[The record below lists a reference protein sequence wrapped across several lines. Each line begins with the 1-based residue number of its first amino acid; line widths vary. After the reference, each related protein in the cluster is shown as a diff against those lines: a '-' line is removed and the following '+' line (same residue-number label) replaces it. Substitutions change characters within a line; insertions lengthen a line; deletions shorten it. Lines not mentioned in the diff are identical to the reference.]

1 MFLFWLRHVYVRCFT
16 KQETMRYQSSK
27 NLITMQFNPVKAI
40 AGALFLL
47 LINNNVFANDLVSRD
62 FPVRSFNEVELRGLG
77 NIFITQG
84 DRESVRIETDTTTLS
99 TVELENEENKLT
111 ISSTI
116 DFKIATKPV
125 MNIYITVVHLQNVQF
140 KDVGAVTSTNEL
152 ITDTLNFSMTSAGK
166 VSINLQCKQLNVQF
180 AGVGSFVAKGKVSRL
195 VIDAKGV
202 GNVQTKDLIADDAD
216 VSFKG
221 VGGVDVY
228 AKEKVTINAN
238 GIGKVVYRGH
248 PHYTDIHKA
257 GIGTVKAE

>member
-1 MFLFWLRHVYVRCFT
+1 
-16 KQETMRYQSSK
+16 
-27 NLITMQFNPVKAI
+27 MQFNPVKTV
-40 AGALFLL
+40 AGVLFFL
-47 LINNNVFANDLVSRD
+47 LINNNVFAKDLVSRD

-84 DRESVRIETDTTTLS
+84 DRESVRIETDTTTMS

-116 DFKIATKPV
+116 DFKNAAKPI
-125 MNIYITVVHLQNVQF
+125 MNIYITVVHLQKVQF

-152 ITDTLNFSMTSAGK
+152 KTDTLNFSMTSAGK

-180 AGVGSFVAKGKVSRL
+180 AGVGSFVFKGKTDRL
-195 VIDAKGV
+195 ALDAKGV
-202 GNVQTKDLIADDAD
+202 GNVQMSDLIANEAV

-221 VGGVDVY
+221 VGNVDVY
-228 AKEKVTINAN
+228 AQEKITVNAS

-248 PHYTDIHKA
+248 PRFTDIHKD